1 MNHSSRVT
9 ATVAVLLVI
18 NAAARA
24 AEPESKSWT
33 INGIERRALVY
44 APSKGDHSK
53 PAPLVFVFHGHGGSP
68 QNIDRTM
75 HIQTVWPAAYVVYMQ
90 GIPTPTRV
98 DVEGKKPGWQCA
110 PGQVDDRD
118 LKFFDTVLADLRK
131 NHPIDESR
139 IYATGFSNGGV
150 FTYVL
155 WSERPNVFAALA
167 PCAGLPLPGVHV
179 KVPKPVFIVA
189 GEADPLVKIENQR
202 AMIEEVRK
210 LDSATSTGKQVDLA
224 TLYHS
229 DQGTPVETLVHSAG
243 HVLPKEAPKL
253 IVDFFRAHELKK

>member
-1 MNHSSRVT
+1 MTRFQSVLGALTSLAFLT
-9 ATVAVLLVI
+9 SLAQAV
-18 NAAARA
+18 
-24 AEPESKSWT
+24 EPEKLT
-33 INGIERRALVY
+33 LDVAGTERQAIVY
-44 APSKGDHSK
+44 APSAKTKS
-53 PAPLVFVFHGHGGSP
+53 ANSPLVFVFHGHGGNM
-68 QNIDRTM
+68 QNISRTM
-75 HIQTVWPAAYVVYMQ
+75 HIQTTWPEAIVVYMQ
-90 GIPTPTRV
+90 GVPTPTKV
-98 DVEGKKPGWQCA
+98 DPEGKKDGWQRA
-110 PGQVDDRD
+110 PGDQNDRD
-118 LKFFDTVLADLRK
+118 IKFFDATLAAVNKKYAVDR
-131 NHPIDESR
+131 DR

-155 WSERPNVFAALA
+155 WAERSNVFAALA

-179 KVPKPVFIVA
+179 KVPKPAFIVA

-210 LDSATSTGKQVDLA
+210 LDGATSTGKQVDLA
-224 TLYHS
+224 ILYPS

>member
-1 MNHSSRVT
+1 MV
-9 ATVAVLLVI
+9 
-18 NAAARA
+18 
-24 AEPESKSWT
+24 
-33 INGIERRALVY
+33 NGIERRALVY
-44 APSKGDHSK
+44 APSKGEHSK
-53 PAPLVFVFHGHGGSP
+53 PAPIVFVFHGHGGSA
-68 QNIDRTM
+68 QNVDRTM
-75 HIQTVWPAAYVVYMQ
+75 HIQTLWPEAFVVYMQ

-98 DVEGKKPGWQCA
+98 DPEGKKPGWQCA
-110 PGQVDDRD
+110 PGQVGDRD
-118 LKFFDTVLADLRK
+118 LSFFDTVLADLRK
-131 NHPIDESR
+131 NHPVDGSR

-210 LDSATSTGKQVDLA
+210 LDGATSAGKPVDVA
-224 TLYHS
+224 TLYQS
-229 DQGTPVETLVHSAG
+229 DHGTPVETLVHSAG

-253 IVDFFRAHELKK
+253 IVEFFRAHELKK